1 MNIKFLAAASVA
13 LFLVLFNMGYVF
25 HEPLMGNWFQQQEAE
40 IARKE
45 FIIPLIA
52 VAFATYSVILAY
64 LYPIFRSYYA
74 HAPLMPMSIGFG
86 ILMGFLWDGLQG
98 GIIEVAT
105 FKMPFMVFVVD
116 SGYHTLVEGSIAGIV
131 LALVARKWP
140 PVLRPA

>member
-1 MNIKFLAAASVA
+1 MNIKFFAAASIT
-13 LFLVLFNMGYVF
+13 LFLVLFNLGYVF
-25 HEPLMGNWFQQQEAE
+25 HEPLMGAWFQREEAA
-40 IARKE
+40 IARE
-45 FIIPLIA
+45 QFIIPLIA
-52 VAFATYSVILAY
+52 VAFLAYSLTLAY

-74 HAPLMPMSIGFG
+74 RAPLMPMSIGFG

-105 FKMPFMVFVVD
+105 FKMPFIVFVVD
-116 SGYHTLVEGSIAGIV
+116 TGYHALVEGSIAGIV